1 MRVLVGSA
9 KTPKSGV
16 AESGDTMELVERRKG
31 GISVIMADGQGSG
44 PAAKRIS
51 AMVVART
58 LGLIADGV
66 RDGAAARAAHDFLFA
81 FREGKVS
88 CELVII
94 SADIRAKTLV
104 VSRNSNVP
112 VIIRSPRDGVSVL
125 AEKAEPIGLY
135 EVMKPSITQFRL
147 EPGLIALAITDGIT
161 EAGSRTGQH
170 VDVTAITRLVKDAD
184 AADPQLLAERVLS
197 LGAEADG
204 GYLLDDMCAVVMSIA
219 PLETSFKVRKITV
232 EFPV

>member
-1 MRVLVGSA
+1 MKVLVGSA

-31 GISVIMADGQGSG
+31 GVSIIMADGQGSG

-51 AMVVART
+51 AMVVGRT
-58 LGLIADGV
+58 MSLIGEGV

-81 FREGKVS
+81 FRDGKVS
-88 CELVII
+88 CELTII
-94 SADIRAKTLV
+94 SADIRAKMLV

-112 VIIRSPRDGVSVL
+112 VVIRSPRGGVSVL
-125 AEKAEPIGLY
+125 AEKAEPIGVS

-147 EPGLIALAITDGIT
+147 EPGLIALAMTDGVT
-161 EAGSRTGQH
+161 EAGSRTGQR
-170 VDVTAITRLVKDAD
+170 VDMDAIMRLVKDAD
-184 AADPQLLAERVLS
+184 ASRPQLLADRVLS

-204 GYLLDDMCAVVMSIA
+204 GYLLDDMCAVVMSVA
-219 PLETSFKVRKITV
+219 PLETSFKVRRLTV